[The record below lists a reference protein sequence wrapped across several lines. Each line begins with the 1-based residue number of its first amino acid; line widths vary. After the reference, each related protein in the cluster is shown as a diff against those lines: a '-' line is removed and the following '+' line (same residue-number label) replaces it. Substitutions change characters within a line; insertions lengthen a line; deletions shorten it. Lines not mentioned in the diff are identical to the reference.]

1 MQAVLSLYASG
12 RTSGVILDC
21 GDGVTH
27 CVPVYEGMLL
37 ELNRSSPVIIMTLS
51 IVYSGFALPHAIVRM
66 DLAGRDVTQHL
77 QVHTLLLPYTSSLL
91 CLYIY
96 PFASTNQQLLLR
108 RAGYNLDTSAE
119 LEAVRQA
126 KEACCFVSP
135 SPTPLGGASS
145 SDTSSLHQ
153 GAGSTGTGAARTV
166 YSLPD
171 GSVIEV
177 SSSPHTPY
185 ILYSALYLYSC
196 LSPPSHYVCTPF
208 FLDVLRGAPGPRDP
222 LQARASGLRGQ
233 RYTHIL

>member
-1 MQAVLSLYASG
+1 M
-12 RTSGVILDC
+12 
-21 GDGVTH
+21 
-27 CVPVYEGMLL
+27 
-37 ELNRSSPVIIMTLS
+37 
-51 IVYSGFALPHAIVRM
+51 YSGFALPHAIVRM

-77 QVHTLLLPYTSSLL
+77 QVYTLRLPHPSSLL
-91 CLYIY
+91 CLYIH
-96 PFASTNQQLLLR
+96 SSSKNQQLLLR

-145 SDTSSLHQ
+145 SDTSSLHH
-153 GAGSTGTGAARTV
+153 GAGSTGAGAARTV

-177 SSSPHTPY
+177 SSPSLYTPY

-196 LSPPSHYVCTPF
+196 FSPHLHYLCTP
-208 FLDVLRGAPGPRDP
+208 
-222 LQARASGLRGQ
+222 S
-233 RYTHIL
+233 I

>member
-1 MQAVLSLYASG
+1 MF
-12 RTSGVILDC
+12 
-21 GDGVTH
+21 
-27 CVPVYEGMLL
+27 P
-37 ELNRSSPVIIMTLS
+37 
-51 IVYSGFALPHAIVRM
+51 GFALPHAIVRM

-177 SSSPHTPY
+177 SSPPLYTPY
-185 ILYSALYLYSC
+185 ILYSTLYLYSC
-196 LSPPSHYVCTPF
+196 LSSHLILIYTTSAPPLFRCPPRCT
-208 FLDVLRGAPGPRDP
+208 APPRSSSSP
-222 LQARASGLRGQ
+222 S
-233 RYTHIL
+233 